1 MRPVEAP
8 AAPSRSRSAPAG
20 SGAAGRTTRG
30 LPPGPPLPRAIQ
42 TAIWFRNA
50 QRVLATCRARYG
62 HTFTLKIAYEG
73 TWVFVTRPEDIKKVF
88 TADPAHLHAG
98 EANRILLPVVGPQSL
113 LLLDEGDHLEHRRLL
128 LPPFHGQRMKAYGE
142 SMAEIAA
149 AEIETW
155 PLGEPYKL
163 RPRMQEVTLEIILR
177 TVFGVREG
185 ERLAALR
192 TELRRLLDLV
202 TSPRNAIFLIA
213 LGPEKISNF
222 KPFQKVLDR
231 VDRLIHAEIADHRDA
246 GDLED
251 RDDILSLMLQAR
263 HEDGSP
269 MSDAELRDELV
280 TLLVAGHETTA
291 NALAWAV
298 ERLVRHPAKLERLAA
313 EVEAGEDAYMKAVVQ
328 ETLRLRPVISLV
340 NRTLKAPFEVAGY
353 ELPQGA
359 KVAPC
364 IYLVHRDPEIYPD
377 PDAFKPER
385 FIDDP
390 PGTYTWIPFGG
401 GTRRCIGGAFAQF
414 EMEVVLREL
423 VARRTLSPTRHRD
436 ERVLRRAITETPRH
450 DAEVLV
456 G

>member
-1 MRPVEAP
+1 VGV
-8 AAPSRSRSAPAG
+8 AG
-20 SGAAGRTTRG
+20 AQAKRG
-30 LPPGPPLPRAIQ
+30 LPPGPPFPRAVQ
-42 TAIWFRNA
+42 TAVWFRNA

-62 HTFTLKIAYEG
+62 HTFQLQIAYEG
-73 TWVFVTRPEDIKKVF
+73 TWVFVTRPDDVKKVF
-88 TADPAHLHAG
+88 TADPKHLHAG
-98 EANRILLPVVGPQSL
+98 EANRILYPVVGPNSL
-113 LLLDEGDHLEHRRLL
+113 LLLDEDEHLEHRRLL
-128 LPPFHGQRMKAYGE
+128 LPPLHGKRMKEYGD
-142 SMAEIAA
+142 SMVDIAA

-155 PLGEPYKL
+155 PLGTPYKL
-163 RPRMQEVTLEIILR
+163 RPRMQAVTLEIILR

-185 ERLAALR
+185 ERLEALR
-192 TELRRLLDLV
+192 TELRRLLDVV
-202 TSPRNAIFLIA
+202 TNPRQALFLIA
-213 LGPEKISNF
+213 LGPEKIANF
-222 KPFQKVLDR
+222 GPFRRILDG
-231 VDRLIHAEIADHRDA
+231 VDRLIYEEIAAHREA
-246 GDLED
+246 GDLDE
-251 RDDILSLMLQAR
+251 REDILSLMLQAR

-269 MSDAELRDELV
+269 MSDRELRDELV

-298 ERLVRHPAKLERLAA
+298 ERLVRHPAKMARLTEEVAA
-313 EVEAGEDAYMKAVVQ
+313 GDDAYLKAVVQ

-353 ELPQGA
+353 ELPEGV

-377 PDAFKPER
+377 PDAFLPER
-385 FIDDP
+385 FIDNP

-423 VARRTLSPTRHRD
+423 VRRRTLSPTRRRD
-436 ERVLRRAITETPRH
+436 ERVYRRAITETPRH

>member
-1 MRPVEAP
+1 MRP
-8 AAPSRSRSAPAG
+8 G
-20 SGAAGRTTRG
+20 DND
-30 LPPGPPLPRAIQ
+30 LPPGPALPRAAQ

-62 HTFTLKIAYEG
+62 HTFTLRIAYEG

-113 LLLDEGDHLEHRRLL
+113 LLLDEDDHLEHRRLL
-128 LPPFHGQRMKAYGE
+128 LPPFHGKRMKAYGE

-155 PLGEPYKL
+155 PLGEPYRL
-163 RPRMQEVTLEIILR
+163 RPRMQAVTLEIILR

-185 ERLAALR
+185 ERLDALR
-192 TELRRLLDLV
+192 TELRRLLDVV
-202 TSPRNAIFLIA
+202 TDPRQALFLIA
-213 LGPEKISNF
+213 LGPERIGSF
-222 KPFQKVLDR
+222 RPFQRIVER
-231 VDRLIHAEIADHRDA
+231 VDRLIAAEIAEHRDA
-246 GDLED
+246 DDLAE
-251 RDDILSLMLQAR
+251 REDILSLMLQAR

-298 ERLVRHPAKLERLAA
+298 ERLVRHPAKLARLTE
-313 EVEAGEDAYMKAVVQ
+313 EVAAGEDAYLKAVVQ

-353 ELPQGA
+353 ELPTGV

-364 IYLVHRDPEIYPD
+364 IYLVHRDPEIYPE
-377 PDAFKPER
+377 PDRFLPER
-385 FIDDP
+385 FLADP

-401 GTRRCIGGAFAQF
+401 GLRRCIGGAFAQF

-423 VARRTLSPTRHRD
+423 VARRTLSPTRRRD
-436 ERVLRRAITETPRH
+436 ERVYRRAITETPRH